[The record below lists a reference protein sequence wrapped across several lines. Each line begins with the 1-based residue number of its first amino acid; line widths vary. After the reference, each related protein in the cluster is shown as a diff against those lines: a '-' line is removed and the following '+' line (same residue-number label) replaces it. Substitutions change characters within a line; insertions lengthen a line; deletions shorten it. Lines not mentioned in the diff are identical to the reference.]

1 MVDKILSMA
10 AMKKKTL
17 YSKWGM
23 LEAVG
28 ITEHLLLGIFAND
41 ESEDVLKCTE
51 NIPDVPTYG
60 ILIEL
65 YHFASDNSSALKL
78 KVNRLLKVLV
88 DTLFPL
94 CSVTR
99 ADRLERRIKGL
110 CLPLDSMSEE
120 AQALYLQKQWIP
132 QPTGVL
138 HYIIVY

>member
-1 MVDKILSMA
+1 MA
-10 AMKKKTL
+10 AMKKKAL

-28 ITEHLLLGIFAND
+28 ITGHLFLGIFAND

-65 YHFASDNSSALKL
+65 YHFACDNSSALKL
-78 KVNRLLKVLV
+78 KVNRLFKVLV

-94 CSVTR
+94 CSVTQ
-99 ADRLERRIKGL
+99 ADYLEIRIKGL
-110 CLPLDSMSEE
+110 CLPLESMSKE

-138 HYIIVY
+138 HYMIVY